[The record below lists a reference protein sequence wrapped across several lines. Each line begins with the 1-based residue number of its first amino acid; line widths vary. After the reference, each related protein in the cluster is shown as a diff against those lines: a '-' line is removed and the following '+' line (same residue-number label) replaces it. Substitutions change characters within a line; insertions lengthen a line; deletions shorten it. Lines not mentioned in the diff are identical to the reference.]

1 MVKILCGCGCG
12 KMFNKY
18 DKRGRERRF
27 VHGHGNKGKHN
38 IIINKGNLGKNP
50 NSHGNVKGKHW
61 KIKDTSKMKGHKIWC
76 EGQRSGVD
84 KSCEICGKE
93 FYKFPCQI
101 NRKYCSYKCAGISRI
116 GKSCLNKGFKH
127 TDIAIEKIKQ
137 ARAKQIIGHRSPET
151 IRKMKEGMKKTWRN
165 PAMREAAR
173 QRRMKQILPVKDTS
187 IELKIQKFLSL
198 LHIEYFTHKYIK
210 INHGYQCDI
219 LIPEQEGINQKII
232 IECDGCYWHGCKICN
247 LNKPKKLEEQK
258 ERDKLR
264 TNELINKGFKVLRLW
279 EHEIKIME
287 LNDLR
292 DKIYG

>member
-76 EGQRSGVD
+76 EGQRSGID
-84 KSCEICGKE
+84 KNCEICGKK
-93 FYKFPCQI
+93 FYTFPCQI
-101 NRKYCSYKCAGISRI
+101 NKKYCSYKCAGISRV

-127 TDIAIEKIKQ
+127 TNLTIEKIKL

-151 IRKMKEGMKKTWRN
+151 IKKMKEGLKKTWRN

-173 QRRMKQILPVKDTS
+173 QRRMKQILPVKNTS
-187 IELKIQKFLSL
+187 IEVKIQNFLKE
-198 LHIEYFTHKYIK
+198 LHIEFYTHCYISEMRNKYQI
-210 INHGYQCDI
+210 DI
-219 LIPEQEGINQKII
+219 FIPTLKII
-232 IECDGCYWHGCKICN
+232 IECDGCYWHGCPICN
-247 LNKPKKLEEQK
+247 LKPYKKLEEQK